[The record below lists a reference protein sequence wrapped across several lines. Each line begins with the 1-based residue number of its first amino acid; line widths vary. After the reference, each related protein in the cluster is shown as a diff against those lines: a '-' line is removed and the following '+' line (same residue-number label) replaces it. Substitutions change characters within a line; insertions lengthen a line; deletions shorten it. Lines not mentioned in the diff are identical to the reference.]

1 MPYKMEKRNGHYEI
15 INKDT
20 GKSKGK
26 SATKEKALAHM
37 RALYVTE
44 GLSEKKKY

>member
-1 MPYKMEKRNGHYEI
+1 MPYKIEKRGSQYEV

-26 SATKEKALAHM
+26 SASKEKALAHM
-37 RALYVTE
+37 RALYHFAGIKE
-44 GLSEKKKY
+44 GLKK